1 MVVKFKNQNT
11 VQVLGYPLGTNT
23 CILNFGGGHFCL
35 NCFQEMAGK
44 QYEVYVHKGKP
55 IWKIIT
61 GILFSH
67 LGLFV
72 LCIGYGAM
80 GE

>member
-1 MVVKFKNQNT
+1 
-11 VQVLGYPLGTNT
+11 
-23 CILNFGGGHFCL
+23 
-35 NCFQEMAGK
+35 MAGK

>member
-1 MVVKFKNQNT
+1 MV
-11 VQVLGYPLGTNT
+11 
-23 CILNFGGGHFCL
+23 
-35 NCFQEMAGK
+35 AGK

-67 LGLFV
+67 AGLFCV
-72 LCIGYGAM
+72 CMGYGLLGIFSFLATQCENL
-80 GE
+80 GIFLVFYVKSRIALLWKLLIY

>member
-1 MVVKFKNQNT
+1 
-11 VQVLGYPLGTNT
+11 
-23 CILNFGGGHFCL
+23 
-35 NCFQEMAGK
+35 MAGK

-80 GE
+80 GEQIFLDLYLPTSNILLVYLITY

>member
-1 MVVKFKNQNT
+1 MV
-11 VQVLGYPLGTNT
+11 
-23 CILNFGGGHFCL
+23 
-35 NCFQEMAGK
+35 AGK

-67 LGLFV
+67 AGLFCV
-72 LCIGYGAM
+72 CMGYGLLGIFFFIAVL
-80 GE
+80 

>member
-1 MVVKFKNQNT
+1 
-11 VQVLGYPLGTNT
+11 
-23 CILNFGGGHFCL
+23 
-35 NCFQEMAGK
+35 MAGK

-80 GE
+80 GEQIFLDLYLPMYY

>member
-1 MVVKFKNQNT
+1 MGLGASYGL
-11 VQVLGYPLGTNT
+11 VLQLETELANAVA
-23 CILNFGGGHFCL
+23 
-35 NCFQEMAGK
+35 EKMK

-67 LGLFV
+67 LGLIV

>member
-1 MVVKFKNQNT
+1 MV
-11 VQVLGYPLGTNT
+11 
-23 CILNFGGGHFCL
+23 
-35 NCFQEMAGK
+35 AGK

-67 LGLFV
+67 AGLFCV
-72 LCIGYGAM
+72 CMGYGLL
-80 GE
+80 GIFLSRFSHCGKSTIKHDRSCSKFSVKSTLQ

>member
-1 MVVKFKNQNT
+1 MV
-11 VQVLGYPLGTNT
+11 
-23 CILNFGGGHFCL
+23 
-35 NCFQEMAGK
+35 AGK

-67 LGLFV
+67 AGLFCV
-72 LCIGYGAM
+72 CMGYGLLGIFSCEHLATIVFYVKSILVNQDFQTCKIDCT
-80 GE
+80 

>member
-1 MVVKFKNQNT
+1 MV
-11 VQVLGYPLGTNT
+11 
-23 CILNFGGGHFCL
+23 
-35 NCFQEMAGK
+35 AGK

-67 LGLFV
+67 AGLFCV
-72 LCIGYGAM
+72 CMGYGLL
-80 GE
+80 GKKEFTFITFTVLILQIFLHFYDKNFVK